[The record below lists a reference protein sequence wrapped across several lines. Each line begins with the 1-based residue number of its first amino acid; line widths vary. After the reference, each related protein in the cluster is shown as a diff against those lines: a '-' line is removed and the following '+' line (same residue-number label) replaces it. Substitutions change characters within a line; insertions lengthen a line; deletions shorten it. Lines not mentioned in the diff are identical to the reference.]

1 MKKKH
6 EKKRSER
13 TPLRTLPD
21 TFLNRW
27 PAVAMLL
34 RGVMIDLVI
43 ESLCRHSVLEAL
55 KFVVEA
61 PHMFLYNVLIIATSY
76 SFSLLVT
83 RRTFV
88 DILVTVIWLGLGLAD
103 FILLFFRTT
112 PLSFID
118 LTLIPSVKSIAYHYL
133 SVALVAGVVIG
144 VIGLIALIVIGL
156 LRTGRYERRFGHVAC
171 MPAFVL
177 ATVLATMLLVRVGL
191 LPRHYDNLISA
202 YRENGFAYCFL
213 RTLVDQG
220 VSEPED
226 YGEKSIEEILDEIG
240 REGEEKTGIRP
251 NIIFVQLESF
261 FDPAHLIG
269 LELDENP
276 VPVFTRLRE
285 SCPSGQLTVPVF
297 GGGTVNTEFE
307 VLTGMSVRDFG
318 AGEYPY
324 HTVLLDRPCESICY
338 NLKEEG
344 YSAHAL
350 HNNTATFY
358 NRYKVYANLGFD
370 TFTSVEYMNGVEQ
383 NPTGW
388 AKDSVLTGYIL
399 TALNSTETP
408 DVVMAVTVQPHGSYP
423 DDVLDDPAIVNSE
436 TVPDTVSGNAFAYYV
451 SQLQETDA
459 FVGELVEALSR
470 LDEPTIA
477 VFYGDHLPNFAITDD
492 MLDTGSIFES
502 EYVIWSN
509 FNIDIPDRDLNA
521 WQLSAYVMDIAGFDN
536 GLLTRL
542 HQHFSDS
549 SNYEGALQQLEY
561 DMLYGE
567 QSVYEDGFPYEPT
580 ELKMGVR
587 DIGISSVRC
596 GEKLL
601 SVYGTNFTSS
611 SAVCINGTSCYTEF
625 VSPTELLA
633 MGRAREGDLISVQQ
647 ISEGVAVSETDA
659 LIVGS
664 AAMSG
669 SQGPKRASGEDS

>member
-1 MKKKH
+1 MKKDPQK
-6 EKKRSER
+6 KKRER
-13 TPLRTLPD
+13 APLRPLPD

-27 PAVAMLL
+27 PVLAMLL
-34 RGVMIDLVI
+34 RGVIIDLAL
-43 ESLCRHSVLEAL
+43 ESLCRHSVIGAL
-55 KFVVEA
+55 SFVA
-61 PHMFLYNVLIIATSY
+61 TSPHMFLYNVLIIALTY
-76 SFSLLVT
+76 SFSLLTT
-83 RRTFV
+83 RRTFA
-88 DILVTVIWLGLGLAD
+88 DIVVTVVWLGLGLAD

-118 LTLIPSVKSIAYHYL
+118 LTLIPSVKSIVYHYL
-133 SVALVAGVVIG
+133 SVALVAGIAVG
-144 VIGLIALIVIGL
+144 VLGLIALIVVGL
-156 LRTGRYERRFGHVAC
+156 LRTGRYAIRFSHAVC
-171 MPAFVL
+171 MPVYA
-177 ATVLATMLLVRVGL
+177 LLVALVTLFFSRAGL

-202 YRENGFAYCFL
+202 YKENGFAYCFV
-213 RTLVDQG
+213 RTLIDQG
-220 VSEPED
+220 IAEPED
-226 YGEKSIEEILDEIG
+226 YDEKSIEEILDEIG
-240 REGEEKTGIRP
+240 REGESKSGIRP
-251 NIIFVQLESF
+251 NIVLVQLESF
-261 FDPAHLIG
+261 FDPAHLVG
-269 LELDENP
+269 LELEENP
-276 VPVFTRLRE
+276 VPVFSRLRE
-285 SCPSGQLTVPVF
+285 SCPSGRLTVPVF

-307 VLTGMSVRDFG
+307 ILTGMSIRDFG

-370 TFTSVEYMNGVEQ
+370 TFTSVEFMNGVQQ

-399 TALNSTETP
+399 TALNSTENP
-408 DVVMAVTVQPHGSYP
+408 DVVMAVSVQPHGSYP
-423 DDVLDDPAIVNSE
+423 DDALDDPAIINPE

-459 FVGELVEALSR
+459 FVGELVEALSH

-509 FNIDIPDRDLNA
+509 FDLDVPDRDLSA
-521 WQLSAYVMDIAGFDN
+521 WQLSSYVMDIAGFDN
-536 GLLTRL
+536 GLMTRL
-542 HQHFSDS
+542 HQHFSES

-561 DMLYGE
+561 DMLYGQ
-567 QSVYEDGFPYEPT
+567 QSVYSEGFPYET
-580 ELKMGVR
+580 TDLQLGLRKITINGM
-587 DIGISSVRC
+587 RC

-601 SVYGTNFTSS
+601 SVYGENFTRSS
-611 SAVCINGTSCYTEF
+611 TVCLNGAACYTEF

-633 MGRAREGDLISVQQ
+633 MGRAKAGDLVSVQQ
-647 ISEGVAVSETDA
+647 ISEGVVVSQTEAVTVMAEQTA
-659 LIVGS
+659 
-664 AAMSG
+664 
-669 SQGPKRASGEDS
+669 QP